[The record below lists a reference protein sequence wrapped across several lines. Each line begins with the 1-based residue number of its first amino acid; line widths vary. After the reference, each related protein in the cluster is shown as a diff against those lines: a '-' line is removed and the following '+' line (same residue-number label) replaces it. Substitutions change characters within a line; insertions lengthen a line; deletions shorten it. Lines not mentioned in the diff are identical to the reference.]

1 VRYCEANQ
9 GRIFIIRLEDG
20 EVLHEQVERFA
31 ADMHIQAASVIC
43 LGGADEK
50 SRLITGPKAGRA
62 SQITPNEV
70 ILKGVYE
77 VTGVGTVFPNKQGIP
92 VLHMHLACG
101 RRSETVTGCVR
112 RGVKVW
118 HVMEIILTELVNHQA
133 SRQLDPVTGFDLLVP

>member
-1 VRYCEANQ
+1 MRYCEANR

-20 EVLHEQVERFA
+20 DVLHEQIEQFA
-31 ADMHIQAASVIC
+31 ADMRIQAASLIC
-43 LGGADEK
+43 LGGADEG
-50 SRLITGPKAGRA
+50 SCLISGPKAGRA
-62 SQITPNEV
+62 RQIAPNEV

-101 RRSETVTGCVR
+101 RQAETVTGCVR

-118 HVMEIILTELVNHQA
+118 HVMEIILTELVNHEA
-133 SRQLDPVTGFDLLVP
+133 SRQRDPATGFDLLVP